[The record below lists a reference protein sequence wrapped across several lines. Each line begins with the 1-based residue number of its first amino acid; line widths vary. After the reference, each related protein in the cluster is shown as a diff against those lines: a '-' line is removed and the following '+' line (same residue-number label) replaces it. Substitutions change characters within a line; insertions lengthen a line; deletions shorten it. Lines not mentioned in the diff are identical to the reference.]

1 MRFEVWLVL
10 SLHGPRT
17 VNLQAMELVAV
28 TTITRAY
35 KQEYLEA
42 ISGDRLWI
50 FTRRYTHTHTTS
62 CYACNPQHVGS
73 SDLLS
78 DPHRAMSRSSTTSN
92 CRFTPINSSVDQT
105 TLFKQM
111 FSRGPECER
120 LFSDSDQHESTT
132 GLEISSNASDFGHGS
147 SVNIQGR

>member
-28 TTITRAY
+28 TTITRPY

-50 FTRRYTHTHTTS
+50 FTRRYTHTHNKLI
-62 CYACNPQHVGS
+62 C
-73 SDLLS
+73 L
-78 DPHRAMSRSSTTSN
+78 
-92 CRFTPINSSVDQT
+92 
-105 TLFKQM
+105 
-111 FSRGPECER
+111 
-120 LFSDSDQHESTT
+120 
-132 GLEISSNASDFGHGS
+132 
-147 SVNIQGR
+147 